1 MIPRFDYH
9 NHTDMSNIRIIDS
22 INKLEGLVNRAV
34 DIGLS
39 GIAITEHESLGNS
52 IDIEMLQEK
61 VREKNPNFKIVHGNE
76 IYLTETRDM
85 KQTYYHF
92 ILLALD
98 EVGFHMMSELSST
111 AWLNGYYDRGLMRV
125 PTLKSDV
132 EEIVGRYG
140 RGHIFAST
148 ACLGSELDRLVLEMV
163 HAQEQG
169 DKVGRKEAH
178 DKIVAFVR
186 WCVSTFGKENFALEI
201 QPSRSADQLAVNSVM
216 PSLAKAFGLPL
227 CITSDAHYLT
237 KEDRNV
243 HEAFLNS
250 KNGDREVAEFY
261 SATWLQDEDEILGH
275 LQGTPV
281 DYEEC
286 CNNSMKILERV
297 QDFKLQKPQEVPEAP
312 VPDRPKREVS
322 CPEYPT
328 LSKLYSSDN
337 PQERYWVNECIDKL
351 KEKGL
356 YNKQYV
362 SRLEEEADTMDYIGQ
377 KLGTCIFAYP
387 LFMKHYIDLIWRCGS
402 CIGVGRGCFVPGSKV
417 LMSDGRTKNI
427 QDVRKGDFVY
437 SKDGNKREVLDVL
450 SYPCE
455 ETVFEITPST
465 SSRQPVTCTNNHEF
479 WVIESKPCPYDR
491 EVCNPTN
498 CKRKCAHR
506 VEINKKWKRADE
518 LAKSD
523 FLFYPRVKYGEKS
536 KKKIDLWEYATKDRY
551 DLIDDDKIVCQ
562 NGVAK
567 AFNRYITID
576 EDFLYLLGVAIG
588 DGWTKHDYSHFGI
601 AFNSSTEKD
610 IASLRKCEEILSKY
624 GFTWS
629 ETKHRQKNL
638 IQLKVYNACLAHFIR
653 DCIGSCS
660 EEKRIPSFALYDN
673 YEEMIALLS
682 GLLASDGS
690 YDKDQLRFSYD
701 SINYNLVSQ
710 VKNLLSYLGI
720 FSSITTRPAHG
731 NDKTSYKARANG
743 QFLNKLIDVL
753 PGLKGREPALS
764 KNQAIIIQEEGFYF
778 RIKSIKHVDFKGKVY
793 DLTVDRD
800 HSYIVNQVG
809 VHNSAGGGLSHWL
822 LGITGTDPIV
832 SKSFFWRFLN
842 KERIE
847 LPEI

>member
-22 INKLEGLVNRAV
+22 INKLDGLINRAI

-61 VREKNPNFKIVHGNE
+61 VREKNPDFKIVHGNE
-76 IYLTETRDM
+76 IYLTETRDV

-132 EEIVGRYG
+132 EEIIERYG
-140 RGHIFAST
+140 QGHIFAST

-169 DKVGRKEAH
+169 DKAGRKAAH

-201 QPSRSADQLAVNSVM
+201 QPSRSADQFAVNSVM
-216 PSLAKAFGLPL
+216 PSIAKAFGLPL

-237 KEDRNV
+237 KDDRNV

-261 SATWLQDEDEILGH
+261 SATWLQSEDEILEH

-281 DYEEC
+281 NYEEC
-286 CNNSMKILERV
+286 CNNSIKILERV

-312 VPDRPKREVS
+312 VPDIPKREIR

-351 KEKGL
+351 KEKSL

-402 CIGVGRGCFVPGSKV
+402 CIGCGRG
-417 LMSDGRTKNI
+417 
-427 QDVRKGDFVY
+427 
-437 SKDGNKREVLDVL
+437 
-450 SYPCE
+450 
-455 ETVFEITPST
+455 
-465 SSRQPVTCTNNHEF
+465 
-479 WVIESKPCPYDR
+479 
-491 EVCNPTN
+491 
-498 CKRKCAHR
+498 
-506 VEINKKWKRADE
+506 
-518 LAKSD
+518 
-523 FLFYPRVKYGEKS
+523 
-536 KKKIDLWEYATKDRY
+536 
-551 DLIDDDKIVCQ
+551 
-562 NGVAK
+562 
-567 AFNRYITID
+567 
-576 EDFLYLLGVAIG
+576 
-588 DGWTKHDYSHFGI
+588 
-601 AFNSSTEKD
+601 
-610 IASLRKCEEILSKY
+610 
-624 GFTWS
+624 
-629 ETKHRQKNL
+629 
-638 IQLKVYNACLAHFIR
+638 
-653 DCIGSCS
+653 
-660 EEKRIPSFALYDN
+660 
-673 YEEMIALLS
+673 
-682 GLLASDGS
+682 
-690 YDKDQLRFSYD
+690 
-701 SINYNLVSQ
+701 
-710 VKNLLSYLGI
+710 
-720 FSSITTRPAHG
+720 
-731 NDKTSYKARANG
+731 
-743 QFLNKLIDVL
+743 
-753 PGLKGREPALS
+753 
-764 KNQAIIIQEEGFYF
+764 
-778 RIKSIKHVDFKGKVY
+778 
-793 DLTVDRD
+793 
-800 HSYIVNQVG
+800 
-809 VHNSAGGGLSHWL
+809 SAGGGLSHWL

-832 SKSFFWRFLN
+832 SKSFFWR
-842 KERIE
+842 
-847 LPEI
+847 